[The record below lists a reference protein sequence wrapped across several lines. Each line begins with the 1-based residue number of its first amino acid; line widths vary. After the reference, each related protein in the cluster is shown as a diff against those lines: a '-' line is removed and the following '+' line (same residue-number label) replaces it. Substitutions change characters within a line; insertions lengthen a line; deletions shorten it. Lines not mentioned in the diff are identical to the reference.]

1 MELNRQIKIYKILT
15 VVWFVTYMIVAVSP
29 IPTYI
34 KVGIMALAATAWIY
48 CIDQCSKKKYEKSE
62 EERRN
67 K

>member
-1 MELNRQIKIYKILT
+1 MELNRQIKIYKILI

-34 KVGIMALAATAWIY
+34 KVGIMALAAIAWIY
-48 CIDQCSKKKYEKSE
+48 CIDRCSKKKYEKSE